1 MIPLLDTIA
10 NVIGKGLDKI
20 VPDANVREQM
30 ALELA
35 KQAYKEVELEM
46 QDRASARQ
54 REMAVKDYT
63 PSGLAFVVTVAY
75 GFIQYYLLTHIIAA
89 EMREII
95 MRTLG
100 TLDMALGMVLGYYFG
115 SSLGSRIKDEGRSK

>member
-1 MIPLLDTIA
+1 
-10 NVIGKGLDKI
+10 
-20 VPDANVREQM
+20 M

-35 KQAYKEVELEM
+35 KQAYKEVELEIA
-46 QDRASARQ
+46 DKASARA
-54 REMAVKDYT
+54 REMEVKDHT
-63 PSGLAFVVTVAY
+63 PSVLATVVTVAY

-115 SSLGSRIKDEGRSK
+115 SSLGSRIKDKAK